1 MPKILITG
9 SSGFIGFHLANL
21 LLNEGFKVHGYDG
34 ITNYY
39 DVNLKYARQNILL
52 KKKKFSSTKGML
64 EDYSKL
70 EVLSEKFQPDIII
83 HLAAQAGV
91 RYSLKNPRSYITSN
105 IVGTFNV
112 MEIAKKHKVK
122 HFLIASTSSV
132 YGDNIN
138 SSFKEIEK
146 ADAQL
151 TIYAATK
158 KANESMA
165 HSYSHLWNIPTT
177 MLRFFTVYG
186 PWGRPDMAIFKFVD
200 AILNDK
206 PIDIYNKG
214 EMYRDFTYVDDV
226 VKGIRLLIDVIP
238 ISSENKKILRDD
250 SLSKI
255 APYREVNIGNSNRVK
270 LLDLTNTIEEVTG
283 KKFIRNYVPIQKGD
297 VVSTMANSS
306 LLKNLTGFS
315 PKTKFKDGVINF
327 VDWYRDYY
335 NV

>member
-21 LLNEGFKVHGYDG
+21 LLNEGFEVHGYDG

-112 MEIAKKHKVK
+112 MEIAKKHRVK

-132 YGDNIN
+132 YGNNIN

-238 ISSENKKILRDD
+238 VSSENKKILRDD

-270 LLDLTNTIEEVTG
+270 LLDLINIIEEVTG
-283 KKFIRNYVPIQKGD
+283 KKFICNYVPIQKGD

-315 PKTKFKDGVINF
+315 PKTKFKDGVISF

>member
-315 PKTKFKDGVINF
+315 PKTKSKDGVINF

>member
-122 HFLIASTSSV
+122 HFHNPL
-132 YGDNIN
+132 
-138 SSFKEIEK
+138 
-146 ADAQL
+146 QL
-151 TIYAATK
+151 QLK
-158 KANESMA
+158 
-165 HSYSHLWNIPTT
+165 
-177 MLRFFTVYG
+177 
-186 PWGRPDMAIFKFVD
+186 
-200 AILNDK
+200 
-206 PIDIYNKG
+206 
-214 EMYRDFTYVDDV
+214 
-226 VKGIRLLIDVIP
+226 
-238 ISSENKKILRDD
+238 
-250 SLSKI
+250 LS
-255 APYREVNIGNSNRVK
+255 
-270 LLDLTNTIEEVTG
+270 
-283 KKFIRNYVPIQKGD
+283 
-297 VVSTMANSS
+297 
-306 LLKNLTGFS
+306 
-315 PKTKFKDGVINF
+315 
-327 VDWYRDYY
+327 
-335 NV
+335 